1 MKDRTAFEIVQA
13 DVFENMK
20 CIIVDDE
27 PLAIE
32 ILENY
37 VGKIEGLKLEGTFRN
52 AVSAFTFL
60 QQNKVDLIFL
70 DIQMPKLSGIDFLRS
85 LKHPPKVIF
94 TTAFRD
100 YAIEGFE
107 LEVADYLLKPIP
119 FERFLKAVAKVMHQ
133 PHTEPFASAPVN
145 SKTEEDYVYF
155 KVDKKMVKTKMS
167 EILYIESIKDY
178 VKVRTID
185 KEIIT
190 QQKISYLEESLP
202 KQHFLRIHRSFIVN
216 CDRIDAYSATD
227 IEIGKFHIPIGRNYK
242 NDVIRLLSKN
252 VF

>member
-1 MKDRTAFEIVQA
+1 
-13 DVFENMK
+13 MK

-32 ILENY
+32 ILESY
-37 VGKIEGLKLEGTFRN
+37 VTKVEQLKLAGTFRN

-60 QQNKVDLIFL
+60 QQQPVDLIFL
-70 DIQMPKLSGIDFLRS
+70 DIQMPKLSGIDFLKT
-85 LKHPPKVIF
+85 LKNPPKVIF

-119 FERFLKAVAKVMHQ
+119 FERFLKAVAKVLPQ
-133 PHTEPFASAPVN
+133 PVAPMPVTVSRGDASDN
-145 SKTEEDYVYF
+145 YVYF
-155 KVDKKMVKTKMS
+155 KVDKKMVKTRMA

-178 VKVRTID
+178 VKVRTLE
-185 KEIIT
+185 KEIVT

-202 KQHFLRIHRSFIVN
+202 QEQFIRIHRSFIVN
-216 CDRIDAYSATD
+216 REKIDAYSATD
-227 IEIGKFHIPIGRNYK
+227 IEIGKHHIPIGRNYK
-242 NDVIRLLSKN
+242 NDVMKLLGRN